1 MKQVEVIVTESRIA
15 KIFKM
20 SERSIRDKFK
30 DVRIA
35 PGQYDF
41 VKAVEIYVNNCS
53 GKDENLELK
62 RVEKETKELK
72 LGIMRGEY
80 HHKDDIELLVTDMLA
95 RFKAKLI
102 AVPTKASIQLLN
114 INNRREIEQI
124 LKEVITDALT
134 ELSEYKDL
142 RMEDVEVDGAEDN

>member
-1 MKQVEVIVTESRIA
+1 MAKVIA
-15 KIFKM
+15 KENRMAEIFKM

-35 PGQYDF
+35 PAQYDF
-41 VKAVEIYVNNCS
+41 VKAVEMYVEKSS

-102 AVPTKASIQLLN
+102 AIPTKASIQLLN

-124 LKEVITDALT
+124 LKEVITDALA

-142 RMEDVEVDGAEDN
+142 RMEDVELDGAENN